1 MTIIKCDICGR
12 ETDVEELVIIHAA
25 NLATGENK
33 RHDICTDCFGKL
45 TEAAEERKERGLW
58 HETND

>member
-12 ETDVEELVIIHAA
+12 ETDVEELIIIHAA

-33 RHDICTDCFGKL
+33 RHDICTDCFGKIE
-45 TEAAEERKERGLW
+45 EAARERKERGVW